1 MFQLDKD
8 IFRNKKRSVMKI
20 ETITICGGGNAAH
33 AMIPIIRNHF
43 SGQLNLFLPF
53 GDEAAY
59 FEKLIEGKRFIT
71 ATIGDKKLYGRP
83 DKVSKFAKE
92 VCKEADLIL
101 IPLPAFAHEQT
112 LLQIV
117 PFLKEEAIIGAI
129 PARSGFEYAALKILK
144 DNHKEKVK
152 IFGMQTLPWA
162 CRIKEYAA
170 SVNILGKKKSVGM
183 AAFPHK
189 ITPEL
194 ASFLSQVLD
203 LKIDPLPNMLTLTL
217 ANVGQIIH
225 PGIMYGLF
233 KGKEQI
239 TYQKETIP
247 LFYQGVTREIAKT
260 LKAMSDEILVL
271 TEKIKA
277 LDKNVNLDHV
287 LALKDWL
294 IYSYESSIADKSS
307 LQSCFVANSAYQGL
321 RAPMKKINND
331 YFLPDFQARYLT
343 EDVPFGLIVI
353 KSIAQLA
360 EVETPVIDEIILT
373 ISQWMGKEY
382 IRGGFLGGKDI
393 KDTRIPQN
401 YGMKNLEEIII
412 Y

>member
-1 MFQLDKD
+1 
-8 IFRNKKRSVMKI
+8 MKI

-33 AMIPIIRNHF
+33 AMIPIIRKHF
-43 SGQLNLFLPF
+43 SGKLNLFLPF
-53 GDEAAY
+53 GDEANH
-59 FEKLIEGKRFIT
+59 FQKLIDEKRFLT
-71 ATIGDKKLYGRP
+71 ATIRDKKIYGRP

-101 IPLPAFAHEQT
+101 MPLPAFAHEQT

-144 DNHKEKVK
+144 DNNKEKVK

-162 CRIKEYAA
+162 CRIIEYA
-170 SVNILGKKKSVGM
+170 SKVDILGKKRSVGM

-194 ASFLSQVLD
+194 ASFLSRLLD
-203 LKIDPLPNMLTLTL
+203 LKIEPLPNMLTLTL

-233 KGKEQI
+233 KGREELK
-239 TYQKETIP
+239 YQKEEIP
-247 LFYQGVTREIAKT
+247 LFYQGVTKEISQT
-260 LKAMSDEILVL
+260 LKTMSDEILLLTKEIKNMDKSIDLDQVL
-271 TEKIKA
+271 G
-277 LDKNVNLDHV
+277 
-287 LALKDWL
+287 LKDWL
-294 IYSYESSIADKSS
+294 IYSYKDSIADKST
-307 LQSCFVANSAYQGL
+307 LQSCFVTNRAYQGL
-321 RAPMKKINND
+321 RAPMKKINNN

-343 EDVPFGLIVI
+343 EDVPYGLVVT

-360 EVETPVIDEIILT
+360 KVDMPIIDEVILT
-373 ISQWMGKEY
+373 ISKWIGKEY
-382 IRGGFLGGKDI
+382 IKGDYLEGKDI

-401 YGMKNLEEIII
+401 YGINNLKEIAVC
-412 Y
+412 

>member
-1 MFQLDKD
+1 
-8 IFRNKKRSVMKI
+8 MKI
-20 ETITICGGGNAAH
+20 NTITICGGGNAAH

-43 SGQLNLFLPF
+43 SGKLNLFLPF
-53 GDEAAY
+53 GDEANH
-59 FEKLIEGKRFIT
+59 FQKLIDKKGFLS
-71 ATIGDKKLYGRP
+71 ATIGEKKLYGRP

-144 DNHKEKVK
+144 DNQKEEVK
-152 IFGMQTLPWA
+152 IFGLQTLPWA

-189 ITPEL
+189 ITPKL
-194 ASFLSQVLD
+194 ASFLSRVLD
-203 LKIDPLPNMLTLTL
+203 LKIEPLPNMLTLTL

-225 PGIMYGLF
+225 PGIMCGLF
-233 KGKEQI
+233 KGKEQA
-239 TYQKETIP
+239 TYQEETIP
-247 LFYQGVTREIAKT
+247 LFYQGVTKEIAKT
-260 LKAMSDEILVL
+260 LKAMSDEILIL

-287 LALKDWL
+287 LGLKDWL
-294 IYSYESSIADKSS
+294 IYSYEGSIEDKSTI
-307 LQSCFVANSAYQGL
+307 QTCFNTNSAYQGL
-321 RAPMKKINND
+321 RAPVKKEND
-331 YFLPDFQARYLT
+331 YFLPDFNSRYLT

-353 KSIAQLA
+353 KFIAKLA

-382 IRGGFLGGKDI
+382 IKGGFLEGKDI
-393 KDTRIPQN
+393 KDARIPQN
-401 YGMKNLEEIII
+401 YGIKNLEEIIV